1 MVYSEYVNNWNG
13 ANYMKVEKL
22 DIKNIGGI
30 KNLKLEFI
38 DGLNLI
44 CGINGVGKSTILDC
58 IASSFSLYAAENLR
72 RNSNSEQGEWSI
84 TVDGMTVSNEVK
96 VFRPEEYFNPQ
107 TPFRDSSKKVI
118 YIKEQRSMNYTRL
131 DYISRDRS
139 SDNFDYSALLAKGL
153 DGGSTKNW
161 FINRLGFESQGRF
174 SPEEVHNL
182 NTAKKSFSLLDNNV
196 EFSHII
202 HDSLDI
208 MLRTSRGDIYLEYL
222 STGFKSC
229 LFIILGIIRE
239 VEYNFKDPK
248 IKVNEFDGVILID
261 EVDAHL
267 HPYWQGKFLN
277 VLKEVFP
284 SSQIIATTHSPHM
297 IQEADA
303 KEIIALTIDGNSDV
317 SRLHLVQSEFG
328 FKGWTIEEILEDVM
342 GLKETQ
348 SNRYLEVKNEFEQA
362 IEQEDKIK
370 AEYTYEILNKML
382 HPRSPMRKIYQL
394 QLGSI
399 R

>member
-1 MVYSEYVNNWNG
+1 
-13 ANYMKVEKL
+13 MKVEKL
-22 DIKNIGGI
+22 IIQNIGGI
-30 KNLKLEFI
+30 KNLTLEFI

-58 IASSFSLYAAENLR
+58 IVSSFSLYPAEGLR
-72 RNSNSEQGEWSI
+72 RNSNSEYGEWTIS
-84 TVDGMTVSNEVK
+84 VDGTIFKNSLRI
-96 VFRPEEYFNPQ
+96 FRPEEQIVNHNPLG
-107 TPFRDSSKKVI
+107 PSIKNII
-118 YIKEQRSMNYTRL
+118 YVKEQRPLKYSRL
-131 DYISRDRS
+131 QSISRDN
-139 SDNFDYSALLAKGL
+139 DFDQSQYSARITNGL
-153 DGGSTKNW
+153 NGDSIKNW
-161 FINRLGFESQGRF
+161 FINRLAFERQGNFTSQ
-174 SPEEVHNL
+174 EKHNL
-182 NTAKKSFSLLDNNV
+182 QTARNSFSLLDPNV
-196 EFSHII
+196 EYSHVL

-208 MLRTSRGDIYLEYL
+208 MLKTTRGEIYFEYL

-229 LFIILGIIRE
+229 LFIILGIIKE
-239 VEYNFKDPK
+239 IEFNFKDPK

-267 HPYWQGKFLN
+267 HPYWQGRFLK

-303 KEIIALTIDGNSDV
+303 KEIIALTIDENSNV
-317 SRLHLVQSEFG
+317 SRLELDQLEFG

-348 SNRYLEVKNEFEQA
+348 SNRYLEVKNEFERA
-362 IEQEDKIK
+362 IEHEDIIK